1 MVWRGTLREHSSTMK
16 RISSVALLAVL
27 LAGCATSN
35 VESRK
40 KERYNAYSELS
51 AEQRAAVDAGQIKVG
66 MTMDAVYIAWGKP
79 HQVVGGETPGGAQV
93 VWLYF
98 GTQLQ
103 GYTYWGYRGIG
114 PYHGPYHS
122 FYGPALN
129 YDYVPV
135 GYVKAEVIF
144 EKGVVKQWRALPLP
158 GY

>member
-1 MVWRGTLREHSSTMK
+1 MKPILTL
-16 RISSVALLAVL
+16 ALLALL

-40 KERYNAYSELS
+40 KERYNAYAELP
-51 AEQRAAVDAGQIKVG
+51 AEQRAAVDAGLLKVG

-79 HQVVGGETPGGAQV
+79 HQIVGGETPAGAQV
-93 VWLYF
+93 VWLYI

-103 GYTYWGYRGIG
+103 GYTYWGYQGIG
-114 PYHGPYHS
+114 PYRGPYRS
-122 FYGPALN
+122 YYGPSL
-129 YDYVPV
+129 YHDYVPV

-144 EKGVVKQWRALPLP
+144 EKGVVKQWRTLPSL

>member
-1 MVWRGTLREHSSTMK
+1 MK
-16 RISSVALLAVL
+16 RISILALLAFL

-40 KERYNAYSELS
+40 KERYRAYSVLS
-51 AEQRAAVDAGQIKVG
+51 PEQRAAVDAGHIKVG

-79 HQVVGGETPGGAQV
+79 HQIAGGETPAGAQV
-93 VWLYF
+93 MWLYS

-103 GYTYWGYRGIG
+103 GCTYWGYRGIG
-114 PYHGPYHS
+114 PYRGPYHHS
-122 FYGPALN
+122 FYGPTL
-129 YDYVPV
+129 YHDYLPV

-144 EKGVVKQWRALPLP
+144 EQGVVKQWRTLPAP